1 MSTTVDLGKITAS
14 VTVGTTTTG
23 AAGTNASVSN
33 SGTTQDA
40 VLNFTIP
47 RGAQG
52 VQGPQGSTGPQGPA
66 GPTGPQGPM
75 GDVAVITPEQQAA
88 FTMYSVP
95 GQNTDGPMTQKAV
108 TDALGNI
115 AASSVSYNNSQSG
128 LASGNVQGA
137 IDYMNSLTPS
147 ITDVLNTDL
156 DISDEHGHILAR
168 FSEGE
173 VKTKNFDSGETVV
186 TEPISIADIAIVD
199 ESGKILLYCK
209 DGHIKTKNFDS
220 YKSKSKIKIL
230 AIGNSWT
237 GDAFNY
243 LGVIMDEVLINNGV
257 DIHIGFCYQGGGS
270 LQNHYNNLIN
280 NNTYTFY
287 QWISG
292 STSWSK
298 STMNINDV
306 LTLTDW
312 DVVVLQQ
319 VSTLADDYTT
329 YQPYLNDCLDII
341 SSRVNN
347 TVKFGWNLVRERVDT
362 PNVFEDIS
370 EAAQNLLK
378 ETLIQFILPCGTAL
392 QNARTTSLDNLGDG
406 GHLTYDGSHLQEGI
420 PCLVESY
427 AATIFFLNLFGFQQ
441 KGINGSIFEPTQE
454 WIDAHGMDG
463 QSNGSSVGVTDAN
476 VILAKKCATIA
487 VNNPFVITNC
497 SNL

>member
-1 MSTTVDLGKITAS
+1 VYYDGTYYQAS
-14 VTVGTTTTG
+14 
-23 AAGTNASVSN
+23 N
-33 SGTTQDA
+33 
-40 VLNFTIP
+40 
-47 RGAQG
+47 AQG
-52 VQGPQGSTGPQGPA
+52 SGG
-66 GPTGPQGPM
+66 
-75 GDVAVITPEQQAA
+75 
-88 FTMYSVP
+88 
-95 GQNTDGPMTQKAV
+95 KAEKIKY
-108 TDALGNI
+108 D
-115 AASSVSYNNSQSG
+115 NSQSR

-137 IDYMNSLTPS
+137 IDYLNSLTPS
-147 ITDVLNTDL
+147 ITDVLNTDF
-156 DISDEHGHILAR
+156 DISDENGHILAR
-168 FSEGE
+168 LSEGE
-173 VKTKNFDSGETVV
+173 VKTKNFNSGKTVV

-220 YKSKSKIKIL
+220 QKSKSKMKIL

-243 LGVIMDEVLINNGV
+243 LGVIMDEVLINNDV
-257 DIHIGFCYQGGGS
+257 DIHIGFCYQGSAS

-347 TVKFGWNLVRERVDT
+347 TVKFGWNLVRERVST

-378 ETLIQFILPCGTAL
+378 ETLIQFILPCGTAT
-392 QNARTTSLDNLGDG
+392 QNARTTSLDNLGEG

-420 PCLVESY
+420 PCLIEAY
-427 AATIFFLNLFGFQQ
+427 ASALAFLDLFGFGY
-441 KGINGSIFEPTQE
+441 KGINGSSFRPTQS
-454 WIDAHGMDG
+454 WIDACGMDG